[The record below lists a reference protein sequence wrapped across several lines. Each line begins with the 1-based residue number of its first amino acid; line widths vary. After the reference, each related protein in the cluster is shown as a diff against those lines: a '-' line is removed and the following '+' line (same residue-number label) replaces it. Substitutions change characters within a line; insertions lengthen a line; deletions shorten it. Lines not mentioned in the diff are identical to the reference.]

1 MLWIKRCRMLVI
13 VTSVRINGSTV
24 FWVCRVSM
32 PTIAIFFK
40 YGSCFNGN
48 IIDLAIKTM
57 TKNYE
62 HTEAHISLSLWLD
75 IRPQNAWNC
84 KSIVAGCCWIT
95 SKANVLLCSVHSL
108 DEHKSEQI
116 RIIQLQMTFPFIAQ
130 TKTPREMWSEREWER
145 KWIHHQTSIDIQ
157 TFMSKI
163 NSAAEHVCFVIVKQ
177 NAHWIEC
184 YHHNCVVKHNIQFGI
199 TYE

>member
-48 IIDLAIKTM
+48 IIDLATKTM

-116 RIIQLQMTFPFIAQ
+116 RIIQLQMTFPLIAQ
-130 TKTPREMWSEREWER
+130 TKTPREMWSERERESEFIIKHR
-145 KWIHHQTSIDIQ
+145 SIYKRSCLKSTVLQNMFALWLWSKMHIELNAIITIVWWSI
-157 TFMSKI
+157 TF
-163 NSAAEHVCFVIVKQ
+163 NLE
-177 NAHWIEC
+177 
-184 YHHNCVVKHNIQFGI
+184 
-199 TYE
+199 